1 MDKNRHFQSESSFRL
16 FFVENGYMAVG
27 LGAMRKGE
35 LVCALFGGCVPYI
48 LRPTDTDN
56 MYEFVWGKL
65 FSWYYERGGCQLVA
79 ARRGCQELFSRC
91 AR

>member
-35 LVCALFGGCVPYI
+35 LYVRFLGDVYHI
-48 LRPTDTDN
+48 
-56 MYEFVWGKL
+56 
-65 FSWYYERGGCQLVA
+65 S
-79 ARRGCQELFSRC
+79 
-91 AR
+91 